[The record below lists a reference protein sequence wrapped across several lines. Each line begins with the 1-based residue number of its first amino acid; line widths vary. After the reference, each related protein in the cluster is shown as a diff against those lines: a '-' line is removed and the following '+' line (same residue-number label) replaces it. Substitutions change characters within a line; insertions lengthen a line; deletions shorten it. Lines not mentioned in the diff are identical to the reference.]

1 MTEWFIRLQKISIS
15 TCTLRR
21 VVRPGFCGGREWGGE
36 VSETKIFN
44 TSVPEPAVTGHVKT
58 TPQMPVLAI
67 KKHIR
72 TIIII
77 AFPTV
82 SKDILV
88 FLLFYMYKESMN
100 QTWSFLGERVLDQK
114 GHCNMDIGIFWSI
127 TVNYEKL
134 HHVLLTYM

>member
-58 TPQMPVLAI
+58 TPQMPVLAVAGH
-67 KKHIR
+67 KKAH
-72 TIIII
+72 
-77 AFPTV
+77 
-82 SKDILV
+82 KDKLLP
-88 FLLFYMYKESMN
+88 FLLSLKTFWYMYKESMN
-100 QTWSFLGERVLDQK
+100 QTWSFLGESVLDQK